1 MVVLL
6 ACLFLSVLAGGVT
19 GVVVNRID
27 SAGYF
32 VSWQRLPDPPAAA
45 TSLALGVTGRDEFN
59 QMFTLYARLA
69 SGDSVALP
77 LREAVWQPVASPP
90 DNAATL
96 CSPSLPALARTA
108 NPPAGL
114 TGCIYHFERWYDC
127 HSQRAFALD
136 SDGRVWQWINTRCAL
151 GMLGVVLIA
160 FVVSGLI
167 YLLLSSLLAMVWLR
181 RRERAGR

>member
-1 MVVLL
+1 M
-6 ACLFLSVLAGGVT
+6 
-19 GVVVNRID
+19 
-27 SAGYF
+27 
-32 VSWQRLPDPPAAA
+32 
-45 TSLALGVTGRDEFN
+45 
-59 QMFTLYARLA
+59 
-69 SGDSVALP
+69 
-77 LREAVWQPVASPP
+77 
-90 DNAATL
+90 
-96 CSPSLPALARTA
+96 PALARTA

-167 YLLLSSLLAMVWLR
+167 YLLLSSLLAMVWLGVSSR
-181 RRERAGR
+181 PAGMCSPRDALELPIDEGFADSVAPNP